1 MEEKL
6 NIEEFRDFLEGIRES
21 YEDQQLD
28 TILKT
33 CINSLWIM
41 YEQGYD
47 MPKKALIE
55 LKKYL

>member
-1 MEEKL
+1 MEELK
-6 NIEEFRDFLEGIRES
+6 IEDFREFLESIEKS
-21 YEDQQLD
+21 YDDEQLN

-41 YEQGYD
+41 YEKGYD

-55 LKKYL
+55 LKTHI

>member
-6 NIEEFRDFLEGIRES
+6 NIQEFREFLEIVRES
-21 YEDQQLD
+21 YDDEQLD

-47 MPKKALIE
+47 LPAKTLIE
-55 LKKYL
+55 IKKHL

>member
-6 NIEEFRDFLEGIRES
+6 NIQEFREFLESIRES
-21 YEDQQLD
+21 YDDEQLD

-55 LKKYL
+55 LKKHL

>member
-6 NIEEFRDFLEGIRES
+6 NIQEFREFLEIVRES
-21 YEDQQLD
+21 YDDEQLD

>member
-6 NIEEFRDFLEGIRES
+6 NIQEFREFLESIRES
-21 YEDQQLD
+21 YDDEQLD